1 MEQAIAKPRLVLR
14 LPRVARSVRT
24 LLPNLVVTSA
34 VSARLARDL
43 RHCARSQHFAR
54 THRMFNLRFT
64 AVVVRIEQ
72 MLLQKSLD

>member
-24 LLPNLVVTSA
+24 LLPNLVVT
-34 VSARLARDL
+34 SARLARDL

-72 MLLQKSLD
+72 MLLLKSLD

>member
-34 VSARLARDL
+34 RLARDL

-54 THRMFNLRFT
+54 THRLFNLRFT